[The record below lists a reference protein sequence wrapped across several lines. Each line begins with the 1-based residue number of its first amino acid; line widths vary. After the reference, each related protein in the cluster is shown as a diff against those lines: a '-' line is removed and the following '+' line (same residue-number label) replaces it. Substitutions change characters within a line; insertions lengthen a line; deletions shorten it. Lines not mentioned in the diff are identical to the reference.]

1 MPRRGGNNLM
11 KKYMIMLIPM
21 FLYGCA
27 QTPKE
32 EVEQNLLYE
41 EDKFA
46 RKDITIE
53 EILKQDEC

>member
-1 MPRRGGNNLM
+1 
-11 KKYMIMLIPM
+11 M

>member
-1 MPRRGGNNLM
+1 M
-11 KKYMIMLIPM
+11 KKYMLILIPI

-41 EDKFA
+41 EQYLA
-46 RKDITIE
+46 RKDITIK
-53 EILKQDEC
+53 EIFKKDEC

>member
-1 MPRRGGNNLM
+1 
-11 KKYMIMLIPM
+11 MLILIPI

-46 RKDITIE
+46 RKSITIKDYIIKE
-53 EILKQDEC
+53 DC

>member
-1 MPRRGGNNLM
+1 MKKYITLM
-11 KKYMIMLIPM
+11 TKYMIMLIPM

-27 QTPKE
+27 QTPK

>member
-11 KKYMIMLIPM
+11 KKYMLILIPI

-41 EDKFA
+41 EQYLA
-46 RKDITIE
+46 RKDITIK
-53 EILKQDEC
+53 EIFKKDEC

>member
-1 MPRRGGNNLM
+1 MS
-11 KKYMIMLIPM
+11 KYIIILIPL

-27 QTPKE
+27 QTSK

-46 RKDITIE
+46 RKSITVKDYKDE
-53 EILKQDEC
+53 QDC